1 MAYWNEQLVNSTV
14 PLYHHLAKLWAVSYI
29 SRFSACPVAR
39 YRQPEQFV
47 ERYMSKPF
55 VAIVMGSDSDL
66 PVMEASFAVL
76 RNFDIPFE
84 ARITSAHRTP
94 EVTKDY
100 VKSAEQRGCVV
111 FIAAAGMAAHL
122 AGAVSAATVKPVI
135 GVPMNAS
142 LDGLDALL
150 STVQMP
156 AGIPVATVAIGKAG
170 AKNAA
175 YLAAQILS
183 TVDESLADKLRAE
196 REANAQEI
204 ARKDAALQQSLS
216 SQANA

>member
-1 MAYWNEQLVNSTV
+1 MGA
-14 PLYHHLAKLWAVSYI
+14 
-29 SRFSACPVAR
+29 
-39 YRQPEQFV
+39 
-47 ERYMSKPF
+47 PF

-66 PVMEASFAVL
+66 PVMENCFTIL
-76 RNFDIPFE
+76 RGFDIPFE

-94 EVTKDY
+94 EITKDY
-100 VKSAEQRGCVV
+100 VQDADARGCAV

-135 GVPMNAS
+135 GVPINTS

-183 TVDESLADKLRAE
+183 VAQPEIAQKLRDE
-196 REANAQEI
+196 RQANAQAI
-204 ARKDAALQQSLS
+204 VAKDAALQDALKR
-216 SQANA
+216 

>member
-1 MAYWNEQLVNSTV
+1 
-14 PLYHHLAKLWAVSYI
+14 
-29 SRFSACPVAR
+29 
-39 YRQPEQFV
+39 
-47 ERYMSKPF
+47 
-55 VAIVMGSDSDL
+55 
-66 PVMEASFAVL
+66 MEACFGVL
-76 RNFDIPFE
+76 RDFGIPFE

-94 EVTKDY
+94 ETTRAFVQD
-100 VKSAEQRGCVV
+100 AEQRGCAV

-122 AGAVSAATVKPVI
+122 AGAVSATTVRPVI

-175 YLAAQILS
+175 YLAAQILATTDGDLAGRLRS
-183 TVDESLADKLRAE
+183 ERDANADKIRA
-196 REANAQEI
+196 R
-204 ARKDAALQQSLS
+204 DAELQASL
-216 SQANA
+216 QG